1 MHAPLKSQFDQTQAT
16 ITRLQKLVETGNSA
30 QSEGTKTLVDE
41 LQRKT
46 SQIMI
51 KDSEIEGLKKILK
64 ELRETIDQNDTSRE
78 LQDLKKQNQFLGK
91 ERDMK
96 DLMFVQVN

>member
-16 ITRLQKLVETGNSA
+16 ITRLQKLVEIGNSA

-51 KDSEIEGLKKILK
+51 KDSEIE
-64 ELRETIDQNDTSRE
+64 
-78 LQDLKKQNQFLGK
+78 
-91 ERDMK
+91 
-96 DLMFVQVN
+96 

>member
-1 MHAPLKSQFDQTQAT
+1 
-16 ITRLQKLVETGNSA
+16 VETGNSS

-64 ELRETIDQNDTSRE
+64 ELRETID
-78 LQDLKKQNQFLGK
+78 
-91 ERDMK
+91 
-96 DLMFVQVN
+96 